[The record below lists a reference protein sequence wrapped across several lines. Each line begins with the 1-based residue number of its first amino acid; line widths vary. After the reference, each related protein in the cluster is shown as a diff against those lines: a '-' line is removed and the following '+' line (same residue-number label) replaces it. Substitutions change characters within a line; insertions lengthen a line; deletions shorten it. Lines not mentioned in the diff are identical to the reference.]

1 MVGGWQRRRRG
12 SATSVA
18 HRWWRVTDRPSG
30 PPPGT
35 GFDAMYQGLTP
46 PWDIGR
52 PQPAFQAL
60 ADAGAL
66 VGRVLDVGCGTGE
79 HAIMAADLGL
89 TTVGVDLSP
98 TAIELAEA
106 KARDRG
112 VAVRFVVAD
121 ALDLPALGERFDT
134 ALDCGFFHV
143 LDDEA
148 RVTFAT
154 GLRTVMSPGGR
165 YHMLC
170 FSDRMPGTVGPRRV
184 SREEIRSTFS
194 DGWAVESIEPAVIET
209 TARYLAAIAWHATI
223 AAL

>member
-1 MVGGWQRRRRG
+1 M
-12 SATSVA
+12 
-18 HRWWRVTDRPSG
+18 
-30 PPPGT
+30 T
-35 GFDAMYQGLTP
+35 GFDAMYRGLTP

-60 ADAGAL
+60 AAAGAL

-79 HAIMAADLGL
+79 HAIMAARLGL
-89 TTVGVDLSP
+89 TAVGVDLSP

-106 KARDRG
+106 KARERG
-112 VAVRFVVAD
+112 VIVRFMVAD
-121 ALDLPALGERFDT
+121 GLDLPVLGERFDT
-134 ALDCGFFHV
+134 VLDCGFFHV
-143 LDDEA
+143 LDDPA

-154 GLRTVMSPGGR
+154 GLRAVMSTGGR

-184 SREEIRSTFS
+184 SREEIRSTFA
-194 DGWAVESIEPAVIET
+194 DGWSVESIEPAVIET
-209 TARYLAAIAWHATI
+209 TVPDRAAVAWHATI

>member
-1 MVGGWQRRRRG
+1 M
-12 SATSVA
+12 
-18 HRWWRVTDRPSG
+18 TDRPSG

-106 KARDRG
+106 KARDRA

-134 ALDCGFFHV
+134 VLDCGFFHV
-143 LDDEA
+143 LDDPA

-154 GLRTVMSPGGR
+154 GLRAVMSPGGR

-184 SREEIRSTFS
+184 SREEDPFDLRRRLGRRVDRAGRHRDDGPRSRRDRVARDDRRLVT
-194 DGWAVESIEPAVIET
+194 PA
-209 TARYLAAIAWHATI
+209 R
-223 AAL
+223 

>member
-1 MVGGWQRRRRG
+1 M
-12 SATSVA
+12 
-18 HRWWRVTDRPSG
+18 TDRPSG

-89 TTVGVDLSP
+89 ATVGVDLSP

-106 KARDRG
+106 KARDRA

-148 RVTFAT
+148 RVTFAS
-154 GLRTVMSPGGR
+154 GLRAVMSPGGR

-184 SREEIRSTFS
+184 SREEIRSTFT

-209 TARYLAAIAWHATI
+209 TARDLAAIAWHATI